1 MTLLVAW
8 LLFPFLLGVLTLGC
22 GLLLQNVSG
31 ERLPPGMLLPAGLA
45 VMIVAA
51 SLATASAATAPFAV
65 PLVVALA
72 VTGFGLAFPW
82 YDGRGDPWAA
92 ASALGVFAAYA
103 APVVLSGQA
112 TFAGYIKLDDTST
125 FLGFIDRVME
135 HGRSLAGL
143 APSSYEAALAV
154 NIPFGYPLGAFLPL
168 GVGSRLVG
176 TDPAWLYQPCI
187 AFFAA
192 MLALSLASLLAP
204 LVHSRRLRA
213 IVAFFAAQAAL
224 LYGFALWGGMKEII
238 GVALIVSVATLTPTN
253 GEELRSVRRLIPF
266 TLTCAALLAVLNV
279 SAGLWLLPLGLP
291 AFAVVARQRS
301 RRPALSLVGGIGLIV
316 VFSLPTIV
324 IARDFL
330 RLTNSNLLTPSQRL
344 GNLPR
349 PLNLLQIFG
358 IWPTGDFRVW
368 PSEHAATKILVAMA
382 ALAALIAVIVALRRR
397 LWRLPLL
404 AGTVIA
410 TALILERTSS
420 PWLAGKAYATASPVL
435 VLAALATAAI
445 LVERR
450 FRIEGVLLAIVI
462 AGGVVWSNALAYH
475 DVWLAPRAQLQELEQ
490 IGDRFAGQGPALMT
504 EYQPYGVRHFLR
516 KLDAEGASELRVRLV
531 PLVSGRGLEKA
542 EFVNLDRFATSGLL
556 VYRTL
561 VLRRSPVESRPP
573 APFALAW
580 RGRYYDVWQRP
591 DPSTPQ
597 VLEHLGL
604 GDALSAAA
612 IPSCTAVLRLGKVAA
627 KAGGRL
633 IAVPRTNGV
642 LLQLAA
648 TEHPASWSPDSSSQ
662 TVFPDS
668 AGVLTGNIVVG
679 ASGRYTVWLGG
690 SFARTVTIS
699 IDGRRAGS
707 LRSVLT
713 ETGQWTPFGS
723 LRLRAGSHT
732 VTLRYGGSRFAPGS
746 GAGPFALGP
755 LALSL
760 TQPGENLISVSPADA
775 RSLCGR
781 SLDWVEVVR
790 P

>member
-1 MTLLVAW
+1 L
-8 LLFPFLLGVLTLGC
+8 LLGVLTLGC

-31 ERLPPGMLLPAGLA
+31 DRLPPGMLLPAGLA

-51 SLATASAATAPFAV
+51 SLATASAVTAPFAI

-72 VTGFGLAFPW
+72 VAGLGLAFPW
-82 YDGRGDPWAA
+82 RAARGDPWTA
-92 ASALGVFAAYA
+92 ASALGVFVAYA

-112 TFAGYIKLDDTST
+112 TFAGYVKLDDTAT
-125 FLGFIDRVME
+125 FLAFIDRAME

-143 APSSYEAALAV
+143 APSTYEAALAV
-154 NIPFGYPLGAFLPL
+154 NIPYGYPLGAFLPL
-168 GVGSRLVG
+168 GVGSHLVG

-192 MLALSLASLLAP
+192 MLALSLGSLLAP

-213 IVAFFAAQAAL
+213 IAAFFAAQAAL
-224 LYGFALWGGMKEII
+224 LYGFALWGGMKEIA
-238 GVALIVSVATLTPTN
+238 GAVLIVSAATLAPTS

-291 AFAVVARQRS
+291 ALAVVARQRA
-301 RRPALSLVGGIGLIV
+301 RRLALPLVAGIVLIV
-316 VFSLPTIV
+316 VFSLPTIF

-330 RLTNSNLLTPSQRL
+330 RYTSSNLLTPSQRL

-349 PLNLLQIFG
+349 PLHILQIFG
-358 IWPTGDFRVW
+358 VWPAGDFRVW
-368 PSEHAATKILVAMA
+368 PSEHAATEILVAMA
-382 ALAALIAVIVALRRR
+382 ALSALIAVVVALKRR

-404 AGTVIA
+404 VVTV
-410 TALILERTSS
+410 TVVALVLERTSS

-435 VLAALATAAI
+435 VLAAFATTAI
-445 LVERR
+445 LIERG

-475 DVWLAPRAQLQELEQ
+475 DVWLAPRAQLLELEQ
-490 IGDRFAGQGPALMT
+490 IGDHFAGQGPALMT

-516 KLDAEGASELRVRLV
+516 TMDAEGASELRVRLV

-542 EFVNLDRFATSGLL
+542 EFADLDRFATSGLL

-573 APFALAW
+573 APFALVW
-580 RGRYYDVWQRP
+580 QGRYYEVWQRP
-591 DPSTPQ
+591 DPSKPQ

-604 GDALSAAA
+604 GDALNAAA
-612 IPSCTAVLRLGKVAA
+612 VPSCATVLRLGRVASN
-627 KAGGRL
+627 AGGRL

-642 LLQLAA
+642 LLQLAGMQ
-648 TEHPASWSPDSSSQ
+648 HPASWSSDSSSQ
-662 TVFPDS
+662 TVAPTS
-668 AGVLTGNIVVG
+668 AGVLTGAITVG
-679 ASGRYTVWLGG
+679 VNGRYTVWLGG
-690 SFARTVTIS
+690 SFARTVTIA

-707 LRSVLT
+707 LRSMLT

-723 LRLRAGSHT
+723 LQLGAGSHT

-760 TQPGENLISVSPADA
+760 TQPGENLVSVSPADA

-781 SLDWVEVVR
+781 TLDWVEAVQ